1 MVPSLA
7 YCPVNGLHP
16 IFVLLKKIR
25 TAILLKAL
33 TRVAFTLASLALL
46 I

>member
-7 YCPVNGLHP
+7 YCPVNGLQP

-25 TAILLKAL
+25 TAILLRAL
-33 TRVAFTLASLALL
+33 TRVSFTLASLALL